1 MKCPKCSCGKSA
13 KSGIIKGKQRYKC
26 KECGYNYTVTLKSTT
41 KPKSLKKK
49 ALYLY
54 LEGMSFRSIGKIL
67 GVSNVSVL
75 NWIKSLGKELEELGV
90 ADQKIKIV
98 EVDEIYS
105 YIVSKKI
112 IADSKLLLIDVGAD
126 STTLL
131 LMTDTIQHPK
141 PYTLQKNGN
150 IEDLYIV

>member
-1 MKCPKCSCGKSA
+1 MKCPKCSCGKSI
-13 KSGIIKGKQRYKC
+13 KFGIIKGKQRYKC
-26 KECGYNYTVTLKSTT
+26 KKCGYNYTVALKSTM

-54 LEGMSFRSIGKIL
+54 LEGMGFRSIGRIL

-75 NWIKSLGKELEELGV
+75 NWIKSFGKEIERLAVE
-90 ADQKIKIV
+90 DQKIKVV

-131 LMTDTIQHPK
+131 LTTETIKQRK
-141 PYTLQKNGN
+141 PYALTENGN
-150 IEDLYIV
+150 TENLYVL